1 MKTPATPSLPLS
13 ILGTLAALAA
23 PASADIVWTG
33 AVSSDIFDEANWDL
47 SNSTVTVIDPN
58 VGIDDHVVIANAP
71 AEVWIPDVSG
81 QQRFQIGDGFTVT
94 IDNSHV
100 RGLGNDG
107 LGGQPGA
114 SPGPLVTLKN
124 GASFEAFFI
133 VNGTHMVFE
142 PGTHGVFNG
151 GFVPINIST
160 VDLAPSTYL
169 HFTDETPTAY
179 ITEHLS
185 KTTVQGVPAVVGGN
199 INVIGDGG
207 AGCFVTVIAPI
218 GTNVCGPATTNSS
231 FQSASISASGSDL
244 VALDNLILKADG
256 CPPNELGYFLCGQ
269 ASGYLPGVGGSQGA
283 LCILGRIGRFAA
295 QVQSTG
301 PNGELG
307 LWVDNT
313 ALPVWPRHAVSPGET
328 WVFQA
333 WFADGAS
340 SNFTDALVVQFQ

>member
-1 MKTPATPSLPLS
+1 MR
-13 ILGTLAALAA
+13 TLHLRAALAA
-23 PASADIVWTG
+23 AAALTPAVHADIVWTG
-33 AVSSDIFDEANWDL
+33 AVSSDVFDEANWDL
-47 SNSTVTVIDPN
+47 SNSTVTTIDPN
-58 VGIDDHVVIANAP
+58 VGIEDDIVIANASS
-71 AEVWIPDVSG
+71 EVWIPDVSG
-81 QQRFQIGDGFTVT
+81 QQRFQVGDGFTVT
-94 IDNSHV
+94 IDNSTV
-100 RGLGNDG
+100 RALGNDG

-114 SPGPLVTLKN
+114 SPGPLVTLRN

-151 GFVPINIST
+151 GFVPINAST
-160 VDLAPSTYL
+160 VDLAPGSYL
-169 HFTDETPTAY
+169 HFTDETPNAY
-179 ITEHLS
+179 ISEHLN
-185 KTTVQGVPAVVGGN
+185 KTTVLGVPAVVGGN
-199 INVIGDGG
+199 VQVASDGG

-218 GTNVCGPATTNSS
+218 GTNVCGPATPNSS
-231 FQSASISASGSDL
+231 FQSASIRATGTDL
-244 VALDNLILKADG
+244 VALNNLALLADG

-295 QVQSTG
+295 QIQSTG

-307 LWVDNT
+307 LVIDNT
-313 ALPVWPRHAVSPGET
+313 TLPVWPRHAVSPGET